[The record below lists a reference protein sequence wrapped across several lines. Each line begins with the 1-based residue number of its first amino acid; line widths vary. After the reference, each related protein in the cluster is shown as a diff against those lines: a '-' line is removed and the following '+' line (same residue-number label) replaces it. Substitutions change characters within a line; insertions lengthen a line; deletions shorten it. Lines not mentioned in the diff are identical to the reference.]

1 MLNFEP
7 KKNIVVEEI
16 FDSMVVFTDAR
27 WVNDKDNRP
36 TLGLT
41 VEDFKKSCEE
51 DLRIRSAAAASV
63 CKEGD
68 GNAERIMADYRCGAT
83 TGEPVAIRT
92 KRRNP
97 SEDNFGL
104 ALSQSL
110 QNPSQSLQALGDL
123 EEIEEEDLEM
133 MIESDE
139 DSDVSFQIGSQSQ
152 SKSRKRKSGS
162 LGAADADL
170 PKRQPSKR
178 QARSTAKKPKEDPIE
193 VLSES
198 EDDGDDDDGSSTDD
212 SESDWRGGS

>member
-1 MLNFEP
+1 MLNFE

-16 FDSMVVFTDAR
+16 FDSMVVFTDAK
-27 WVNDKDNRP
+27 WVSDNDCTP
-36 TLGLT
+36 VLGT
-41 VEDFKKSCEE
+41 AV
-51 DLRIRSAAAASV
+51 DLRESGATAASLS
-63 CKEGD
+63 KEGD
-68 GNAERIMADYRCGAT
+68 GNGDSPSADAERIMADYRCGAT

-97 SEDNFGL
+97 EDNFGL

-110 QNPSQSLQALGDL
+110 QNPSQSLQPLGDL
-123 EEIEEEDLEM
+123 EEIDEDDLEM

-170 PKRQPSKR
+170 PKRQPSR
-178 QARSTAKKPKEDPIE
+178 RNARSTAKKPKEDPIE

-198 EDDGDDDDGSSTDD
+198 EDDGDEDDGSSMDD
-212 SESDWRGGS
+212 SESDWSGGS